1 MEFFPKNFPDSPGVY
16 IMKDTS
22 GRIIYVGKAIS
33 LRKRLSSYFRASA
46 EHGPKTKALVAK
58 IAAIDILLVSTE
70 KEALLLE
77 ESLIKQHRPRYNVV
91 LRDDKRSLLFRLDK
105 AADFPRLTMTR
116 HVLRDGSVYFGPFA
130 SASAARAT
138 QKLVGGIFKLRKC
151 TDKSFKNRVRPCLYH
166 QLGQCLAPCV
176 LPVDRKAYGELVTQ
190 VEQFLSGRSRSL
202 VRELRRRMDEAA
214 QSLRYEEAAT
224 LRDQVKAIEATLEG
238 QASVLRDALDRD
250 VIAVAQLPDDGL
262 GVGVL
267 FVRGGKLL
275 EQKTFHWSGL
285 DASEARDALESFLA
299 QFYGVQRYIPGRIV
313 LSHPPETASL
323 AEVLAERR
331 GGPCRISLPRGP
343 DERRLMDMAV
353 NLARTAH
360 RKDGAQDVASVLEQA
375 LGLPGP
381 PLRVECVDI
390 SHLGG
395 SGVRA
400 GLVVFENGQERKED
414 YRAYALPAAE
424 GTGDD
429 YAALAQWAARRANS
443 GPPWPDLLLIDG
455 GRGQLAAVT
464 AALAL
469 ALPEVHIECASIA
482 KGPSRRAGELEDR
495 VFRPGRRNPVA
506 LKSGGAALLFLQRVR
521 DAAHRFVIGRGR
533 AATRK
538 RSLTGEL
545 ITLPGVGPKT
555 ARLLFDH
562 FGNIAAIKAAG
573 VDALAAVPGL
583 GSKRAQALR
592 RALDALPAAKS
603 IAAATPKPDAQS

>member
-1 MEFFPKNFPDSPGVY
+1 MDFQPKSFPDSPGVY
-16 IMKDTS
+16 LMKDGS

-33 LRKRLSSYFRASA
+33 LRKRLSSYFRAGANLS
-46 EHGPKTKALVAK
+46 PKTMALVAR
-58 IAAIDILLVSTE
+58 IRHIDFLLVSTE

-77 ESLIKQHRPRYNVV
+77 ESLIKQHRPRYNIV

-105 AADFPRLTMTR
+105 AAEYPRLTMTR
-116 HVLRDGSVYFGPFA
+116 NVVRDGSVYFGPFA

-138 QKLVGGIFKLRKC
+138 QKLVGLIFQLRKC
-151 TDKSFKNRVRPCLYH
+151 SDKSFKNRVRPCLYH

-176 LPVDRKAYGELVTQ
+176 LPVDRVRYHQLVAQ
-190 VEQFLSGRSRSL
+190 VEQFLSGKSRSL
-202 VRELRRRMDEAA
+202 VRDLRRQMDEAA
-214 QSLRYEEAAT
+214 QDMRYEQAAT
-224 LRDQVKAIEATLEG
+224 LRDQLKAIEATLEG
-238 QASVLRDALDRD
+238 QASVLRDSLDRD
-250 VIAVAQLPDDGL
+250 VVAVVQLAEDGL
-262 GVGVL
+262 GVGML

-275 EQKTFHWSGL
+275 EQKTYHWPGL
-285 DASEARDALESFLA
+285 GPVDAADALESFLA
-299 QFYGVQRYIPGRIV
+299 QYYGQQRYIPGRV
-313 LSHPPETASL
+313 AVSHPPESASL

-331 GGPCRISLPRGP
+331 GGPCRLGPPRGP
-343 DERRLMDMAV
+343 DERRLMDMAA

-360 RKDGAQDVASVLEQA
+360 RHDGAQDVASALEQA
-375 LGLPGP
+375 LGLPAP

-429 YAALAQWAARRANS
+429 YAALAQWAARRTES

-455 GRGQLAAVT
+455 GRGQLAAVV
-464 AALAL
+464 AALAQ
-469 ALPEVHIECASIA
+469 ALPDQPIECASIA

-506 LKSGGAALLFLQRVR
+506 LKSGSPAMLFLQRVR

-545 ITLPGVGPKT
+545 VSLPGVGPKT
-555 ARLLFDH
+555 VRLLFDR
-562 FGNIAAIKAAG
+562 FGTISAIKQADAA
-573 VDALAAVPGL
+573 ALAAVPGI
-583 GSKRAQALR
+583 GPRRAEQLRQALDS
-592 RALDALPAAKS
+592 LSPAKES
-603 IAAATPKPDAQS
+603 